1 MSKLKE
7 ITKIVVKRMDSRIQ
21 RFHNGKSGMELL
33 QLAIVILIAIGLIAA
48 VGLLAS
54 NVNTKISQSAT
65 AVGNLSSDFSGW
77 SNYTVGDQE

>member
-1 MSKLKE
+1 MYKSNETIKA
-7 ITKIVVKRMDSRIQ
+7 VVDRVENRIQ

-77 SNYTVGDQE
+77 SDYTVGE